1 MYEKYFRSTVID
13 GFLYIIY
20 IYIFFSLFFLHAKF
34 GKQILRSKNY
44 SSEIKEVFGS

>member
-13 GFLYIIY
+13 GFFIY
-20 IYIFFSLFFLHAKF
+20 IYFSLFYLHAKF